1 MNQTLQTT
9 DPAREPQ
16 PERITGFSRHS
27 FRAKFM
33 LVVGAAVLFDIM
45 LAGGVAIW
53 NVQRL
58 SRDATE
64 TVSQGL
70 TEATQEYLNTYI
82 DTTAL
87 RTNLLL
93 DQTYSEVEALGS
105 SMQALIDHPET
116 ETRIGEAV
124 ESDPEL
130 GDQTI
135 AFDQQGGWAQNLEGP
150 SVISVW
156 GYLLDDEGNML
167 PRAEEQV
174 INSSSFNLV
183 APALMSSGSQ
193 KLQMY
198 YVGPKDTPIMRTT
211 PYTTQAQT
219 FDRLYPGHNEENF
232 WDFFFPG
239 VYEGWQNWIRDPSSR
254 PVDRNI
260 VATEPYID
268 AITGALI
275 VSFFEPLWTQDR
287 SDVNGMVAVDVTLDQ
302 FGQLVENVQIAD
314 TGFGFLTSSAGNVIA
329 ISEAGAQ
336 TLGLISVDATGQG
349 VTGMNRFLNQSQY
362 PAISNLLLP
371 ATAETVIDTIEID
384 QGSGAEKFIVVLK
397 RLDPVN
403 LWNGSTIVPES
414 LTLGFL
420 VSEQEMYET
429 LGEVQEEI
437 SDATRNIVH
446 WQIAALLIS
455 LVIVFIAVYAISG
468 RITAGLSALAG
479 AARALQNKDY
489 SVRVQ
494 IPSKDE
500 VGAVGTAFNRMAEEM
515 SLYTNNLENLVEER
529 TAKLESANKEIVA
542 LNKRL
547 QTENLRLGAE
557 LDVAKRIQEMV
568 LPKPNELEAIPEVEI
583 ATYMEPADEVG
594 GDYYD
599 VLQNAGRLKI
609 GIGDVTGHGL
619 ESGVL
624 MLMVQSVARALQEKG
639 DDDPAVFLDVVNR
652 AMFKNIERTDS
663 DKHMTLA
670 FVDYEKDKV
679 TVSGQ
684 HEEVLVI
691 RANGEIER
699 IDTVDL
705 GFPVGL
711 EEDISPFVATMS
723 LPFNTDDVLLLH
735 TDGITEAEN
744 EAGEMFGF
752 DRMADCAKL
761 NSQRSAK
768 EIATA
773 IIQEVKDHIGSHKIY
788 DDITLVVLKHR

>member
-1 MNQTLQTT
+1 MSQMLQTSDT
-9 DPAREPQ
+9 AGEPQ
-16 PERITGFSRHS
+16 PERIPGFSRHS

-64 TVSQGL
+64 TVSIGL

-116 ETRIGEAV
+116 ENRIGEAV

-135 AFDQQGGWAQNLEGP
+135 AFDPQGGWAQNLEGP

-156 GYLLDDEGNML
+156 GYLLDGDGDML
-167 PRAEEQV
+167 PRTEEQV

-336 TLGLISVDATGQG
+336 TLGLVSVDATGQG
-349 VTGMNRFLNQSQY
+349 VTGMNRFLNQSRY

-371 ATAETVIDTIEID
+371 ADANTVIDTIEID
-384 QGSGAEKFIVVLK
+384 QGNGAEKFIVVLK

-403 LWNGSTIVPES
+403 LWNGSTIVAES

-420 VSEQEMYET
+420 VSEKEMYET
-429 LGEVQEEI
+429 LGEVQDEI
-437 SDATRNIVH
+437 TAATQNIVQ

-455 LVIVFIAVYAISG
+455 LVIVFVAVYAISG

-568 LPKPNELEAIPEVEI
+568 LPKANELDAIPEVEI

-599 VLQNAGRLKI
+599 VLQNGGRLKI

-652 AMFKNIERTDS
+652 AMFKNIVRTDS

-670 FVDYEKDKV
+670 FVDYEKDKI

-691 RANGEIER
+691 RDNGEVER

-711 EEDISPFVATMS
+711 EADISPFVATLS
-723 LPFNTDDVLLLH
+723 LPFNKNDVLLLH

-752 DRMADCAKL
+752 DRMADCAK
-761 NSQRSAK
+761 NNAQKSAK

-773 IIQEVKDHIGSHKIY
+773 IIQEVKDHIGSHKLY

>member
-1 MNQTLQTT
+1 MLQTASSSET
-9 DPAREPQ
+9 RQ
-16 PERITGFSRHS
+16 PEEITPLSRHS

-93 DQTYSEVEALGS
+93 DQTYSEVEVLGS
-105 SMQALIDHPET
+105 SLQSLIDHPET
-116 ETRIGEAV
+116 EIRIGEAV
-124 ESDPEL
+124 ESDPDL
-130 GDQTI
+130 GDQNIT
-135 AFDQQGGWAQNLEGP
+135 FDPQGGWAQNLSGP
-150 SVISVW
+150 SVVSIW
-156 GYLLDDEGNML
+156 GYLLDDQGNLL
-167 PRAEEQV
+167 PGAEEEV
-174 INSSSFNLV
+174 IDSAAFNLI
-183 APALMSSGSQ
+183 APALMSSGSN

-219 FDRLYPGHNEENF
+219 FDRLYPGHNEANF

-239 VYEGWQNWIRDPSSR
+239 VYEGWQAWIGEPASR
-254 PVDRNI
+254 PVARDI

-275 VSFFEPLWTQDR
+275 VSFFQPLWTEDR
-287 SDVNGMVAVDVTLDQ
+287 TDVAGMAAVDVTLDQ

-329 ISEAGAQ
+329 VSDAGAQ
-336 TLGLISVDATGQG
+336 TLGLISVDAAGQG
-349 VTGMNRFLNQSQY
+349 VTGINRFLNQSRY

-371 ATAETVIDTIEID
+371 TDANTIIDTIEID
-384 QGSGAEKFIVVLK
+384 AGGGPQNYIVVLK

-403 LWNGSTIVPES
+403 LWNGSTIVAES

-429 LGEVQEEI
+429 LGEVQEKI
-437 SDATRNIVH
+437 SDATRNIVQ

-455 LVIVFIAVYAISG
+455 LVIVFVAVYAISG

-529 TAKLESANKEIVA
+529 TAKLETANREIVE

-568 LPKPNELEAIPEVEI
+568 LPKATELDNIPDVEI
-583 ATYMEPADEVG
+583 ATFMEPADEVG

-599 VLQNAGRLKI
+599 VLQNGSRIKI

-639 DDDPAVFLDVVNR
+639 GDDPAAFLDVVNR
-652 AMFKNIERTDS
+652 SMFKNIERTDS

-670 FVDYEKDKV
+670 FVDYEDNKV

-684 HEEVLVI
+684 HEEVLLI
-691 RANGEIER
+691 RANGDVER

-711 EEDISPFVATMS
+711 EADISPFLGTMT
-723 LPFNTDDVLLLH
+723 LDFNQDDVLLLH

-744 EAGEMFGF
+744 ADGEFFGF
-752 DRMADCAKL
+752 DRMSDCARA
-761 NSQRSAK
+761 NSHKSAK
-768 EIATA
+768 EIAAA
-773 IIQEVKDHIGSHKIY
+773 IIRDVKDHIGSHKLY